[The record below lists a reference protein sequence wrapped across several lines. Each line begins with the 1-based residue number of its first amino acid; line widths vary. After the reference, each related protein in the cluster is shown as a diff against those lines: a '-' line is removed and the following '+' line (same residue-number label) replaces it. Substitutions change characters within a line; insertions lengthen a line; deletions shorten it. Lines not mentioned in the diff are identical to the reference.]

1 MRGKQWTGSI
11 DSFEDLIDLLEMSLD
26 ENELIVNIVKAKQ
39 GEQRTELIDLRREIQ
54 LLQGNEE
61 SLGDLH
67 VDLIEDHIELLHELN
82 GEQIE

>member
-1 MRGKQWTGSI
+1 
-11 DSFEDLIDLLEMSLD
+11 MSLD